1 MSPATIVETTLPLQ
15 NFKENMEAG
24 KIKLSPE
31 DIQAVR
37 EVADKAN
44 AAQGNRYPEGY
55 MKALFADTP
64 LP

>member
-1 MSPATIVETTLPLQ
+1 MG
-15 NFKENMEAG
+15 AG

-31 DIQAVR
+31 DVEAVR

-44 AAQGNRYPEGY
+44 ATQGGRYPKEY
-55 MKALFADTP
+55 LDTLFADTP